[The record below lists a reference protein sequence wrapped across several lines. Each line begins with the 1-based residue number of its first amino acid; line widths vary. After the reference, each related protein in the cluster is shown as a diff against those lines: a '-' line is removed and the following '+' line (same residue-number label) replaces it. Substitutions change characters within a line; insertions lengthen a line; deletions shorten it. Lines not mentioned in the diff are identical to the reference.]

1 MLTYLYDAE
10 EVVRPKDIADTIR
23 ESPLNVGKDLHS
35 LKERGLAVSKDE
47 GQWEITDEGGEWLE
61 SGGGKGKRKE
71 RNHGNGSLPV

>member
-1 MLTYLYDAE
+1 
-10 EVVRPKDIADTIR
+10 
-23 ESPLNVGKDLHS
+23 LHS

-71 RNHGNGSLPV
+71 RNLVTDTSSPTGWRALGVTLRVWREL